1 MRAEGFGTD
10 LQVGCV
16 FLRSPLLNTEIWG
29 QVLLSEMHLAMGWK
43 QPSAFP
49 LVSLVA
55 LSG

>member
-1 MRAEGFGTD
+1 MWAEGFGTD